1 MLCLLVVF
9 LLVTTLSR
17 KDALG
22 VCLADDSAVLTE
34 LVLSDPFL
42 LKPDPSFFKGEML
55 ISRCDSS
62 MFWMEIS
69 ECVYSSEL

>member
-42 LKPDPSFFKGEML
+42 LKPDPSFF
-55 ISRCDSS
+55 
-62 MFWMEIS
+62 
-69 ECVYSSEL
+69 